1 SRLVASNVV
10 SLSTVNRFP
19 IWKTVIRNGIRCRVT
34 DDLILLTEGDSEY
47 RYRRDA
53 SSASRDFIDSSTN
66 VITAPPKTTSPLST
80 RSTDALQ
87 QLIGETY

>member
-1 SRLVASNVV
+1 LQVLRGLDHAHRHGVV
-10 SLSTVNRFP
+10 HR
-19 IWKTVIRNGIRCRVT
+19 
-34 DDLILLTEGDSEY
+34 DLKPDNILLTEGDSEY